1 MAKKITNRS
10 ILGQR
15 GINLIEEYV
24 LAMGFAWHPTNQSV
38 EAGIDGHIELR
49 NPDSEQALNLV
60 VAVQSKACTDFP
72 SESDTTATYYCKE
85 EDIEYWLSGNLP
97 VMLIVSRPGTKDAYW
112 VNISQHFRDH
122 GNPSSRK
129 VVFDKSRDRF
139 DASVRARLFDHARP
153 RDSGLYLAP
162 LPKPELLMPNLLPV
176 RFKGNSVFRVRSKF
190 TDPKRVVDT
199 FREANVRPERD
210 WAMKGGVVLSFHN
223 LDGEPWSQVL
233 VPDTVES
240 IPLPHFSET
249 TDRDERNHFVQLL
262 NRSLEVK
269 LQRDRVWY
277 ERDRELYYF
286 APTDNL
292 STRKIG
298 FQSIAQ
304 HSTRTVFEAYRHR
317 ETGDVRFCR
326 HAAFHGY
333 FRQFDGVWMLE
344 VTPTY
349 HFTRDGRN
357 PDKFEADRL
366 KGIKRLDRH
375 RAVLGQLLAWID
387 FLTKPGKSLFQEA
400 YAHFE
405 LARPDSFQTVLGIDD
420 KNWLDSEDPEELV
433 RLQSEEAPTGLLF
446 I

>member
-72 SESDTTATYYCKE
+72 SESETTVTYYCKE
-85 EDIEYWLSGNLP
+85 DDIQYWLSGNLP
-97 VMLIVSRPGTKDAYW
+97 VMLIVSRPDTKEAYW
-112 VNISQHFRDH
+112 VNISQHFQGQ
-122 GNPSSRK
+122 GNRSSKK

-139 DASVRARLFDHARP
+139 DANVRARLFDNARP

-162 LPKPELLMPNLLPV
+162 LPKPELLTPNLLPV
-176 RFKGNSVFRVRSKF
+176 HFKGDSVFRVRSKF
-190 TDPKRVVDT
+190 TDPKRVIDT
-199 FREANVRPERD
+199 FREADVRPERD
-210 WAMKGGVVLSFHN
+210 WAMKGGKVLSFQQLN
-223 LDGEPWSQVL
+223 DDSWNKVL
-233 VPDTVES
+233 IPDSVQS
-240 IPLPHFSET
+240 IPLSHFAET

-269 LQRDRVWY
+269 LRRDRVWY
-277 ERDRELYYF
+277 EWERELYYF

-292 STRKIG
+292 STRKIS

-304 HSTRTVFEAYRHR
+304 QSKRTVFEAYRHK
-317 ETGDVRFCR
+317 ETRDVRFCR
-326 HAAFHGY
+326 HMAFHGY
-333 FRQFDGVWMLE
+333 FRLFDGIWMLE

-349 HFTRDGRN
+349 YFTRDGRN

-387 FLTKPGKSLFQEA
+387 FLCKPGKSLFQEA
-400 YAHFE
+400 YPHFE
-405 LARPDSFQTVLGIDD
+405 LARPEGFQTVVGIDD
-420 KNWLDSEDPEELV
+420 SSWLDKEDPEELV
-433 RLQSEEAPTGLLF
+433 RLQSEEAPAGLLF